1 MNDINTNGCQ
11 NTGCASCA
19 PAAPTTKKQPAP
31 PPNAKEMF
39 KIALNLTIAC
49 AFAALITGIVFIF
62 TDPVKKVNHLKREQT
77 VIRKLL
83 SLNESATITEVSRL
97 LVNRG
102 NETLIVYQKPDSGV
116 LFSERGEFKEKLDT
130 KNEEELEHKF
140 GKGNVKPVGRFF
152 IGRDAGKIKGFVVEG
167 IQAGFKTHIKFF
179 LAVDDTLNIRGI
191 EILEHEEDP
200 GLGAEIVRPYLKNQF
215 AGRTIDDMKTM
226 EVVKEPLPS
235 DWNVIL
241 NELEKSVLEQWKE
254 KNTAIINSNK
264 KIYAITG
271 ATISTVAIND
281 GVKNTLFN
289 FKKRI
294 ELLRQ
299 YL

>member
-1 MNDINTNGCQ
+1 MNDINNSGCQ
-11 NTGCASCA
+11 NNCESCA
-19 PAAPTTKKQPAP
+19 PVAPKTKMPAP

-49 AFAALITGIVFIF
+49 AVAALITGIAFIL
-62 TDPVKKVNHLKREQT
+62 TDPVKKENSLKREQT

-83 SLNESATITEVSRL
+83 SLNESATITEISRVL
-97 LVNRG
+97 IVRG
-102 NETLIVYQKPDSGV
+102 NETLIAYQKPDSGV
-116 LFSERGEFKEKLDT
+116 LFNVRGEFKEKLDT
-130 KNEEELEHKF
+130 KNEEALIHKF
-140 GKGNVKPVGRFF
+140 GKENVKTVGRFF
-152 IGRDAGKIKGFVVEG
+152 IGREASKTKGFVVEG
-167 IQAGFKTHIKFF
+167 SQMGFKNQIKFF
-179 LAVDDTLNIRGI
+179 LALDDSLNIRGI

-215 AGRTIDDMKTM
+215 AGRTVENMNTM
-226 EVVKEPLPS
+226 DVVKEPLPS
-235 DWNVIL
+235 DWNIIL
-241 NELEKSVLEQWKE
+241 NELEKITLEQWKE
-254 KNTAIINSNK
+254 KNKALLDSNK

-271 ATISTVAIND
+271 ATISTVALTD

-294 ELLRQ
+294 ELLRP